1 MLGPKP
7 LSSCLLLN
15 QVGDLS
21 VLRLQHPGQ
30 QQVPPSYLD
39 ALLACSLLGETE
51 ARSRVEAGS
60 AWQRCL
66 PRRRPGK
73 VPRQGW
79 GFVNCSSVLRPQAGW
94 VKGGWLLPTRFPANV
109 GSNNGPLCPAW
120 VCCQGASPG
129 PVPQPRLP
137 RGYGGGGQ
145 GGLRGQDSQADRE
158 PASLSLPHRGS
169 PSPERAL

>member
-1 MLGPKP
+1 MLGPKF
-7 LSSCLLLN
+7 LSSSLLLN
-15 QVGDLS
+15 QVGGLS
-21 VLRLQHPGQ
+21 VLGLQPPGQ

-51 ARSRVEAGS
+51 ARNRVEAGS
-60 AWQRCL
+60 AWQGCL
-66 PRRRPGK
+66 PGRRPGQ
-73 VPRQGW
+73 VPRQGRSC
-79 GFVNCSSVLRPQAGW
+79 VNCSSVHRPQAGW

-129 PVPQPRLP
+129 PVPQPQLP

-145 GGLRGQDSQADRE
+145 GGLRGQDSRQTDIC
-158 PASLSLPHRGS
+158 LSV
-169 PSPERAL
+169 